1 MFLMLL
7 VRRHGKGPQKLHG
20 SRFDDTA
27 EIRLMDPEVHALL
40 CGAVW

>member
-7 VRRHGKGPQKLHG
+7 VRRHGKCAGKLRY
-20 SRFDDTA
+20 SWFDGTA